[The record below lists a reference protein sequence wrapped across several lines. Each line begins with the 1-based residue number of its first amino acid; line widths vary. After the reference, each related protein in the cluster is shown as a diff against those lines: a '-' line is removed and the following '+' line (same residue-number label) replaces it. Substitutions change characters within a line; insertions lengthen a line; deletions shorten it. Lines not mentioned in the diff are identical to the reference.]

1 MELEIIN
8 GKTIEEINL
17 MFEEA
22 SREAAEQ
29 YHQEQLEMMQ
39 MEEDE
44 YYNSLAEAYG
54 Y

>member
-1 MELEIIN
+1 MELIN
-8 GKTIEEINL
+8 GKTIDEINM
-17 MFEEA
+17 MFDEA
-22 SREAAEQ
+22 AQEAAERK
-29 YHQEQLEMMQ
+29 HQEQLELFQ